1 MHPVIMLFLRGLTLN
16 YLVLLKGVLE
26 TEPFF
31 YANGYP
37 VPIAVWMEVL
47 LTEEN
52 PPLVYGL
59 IRRYTTVS

>member
-1 MHPVIMLFLRGLTLN
+1 
-16 YLVLLKGVLE
+16 VLIKRVLE

-37 VPIAVWMEVL
+37 VPIVIGMEVL

-52 PPLVYGL
+52 SPSRGQFD
-59 IRRYTTVS
+59 RK